1 MGWRSGGIC
10 RKCIGLARE
19 EDDGLGFHGYYCHTD
34 RHRLTQFFVI
44 SFATTW
50 IDKFVLSVG
59 EKINSMKIIHY
70 IPSIDRT
77 AGGTST
83 YMQVLAKGLGE
94 LAEVHIITH
103 DSENSLPIENCTVH
117 YVPEYN
123 PFKRS
128 WKRLVTNLIDEVK
141 PDIVH
146 VNCCWMPACAAV
158 QRIAQ
163 KRGYK
168 VVLTPHGMLEPW
180 IIRRHYW
187 TRKFPALLFYQKTAI
202 RKADCLQATAES
214 EYDNLLHLGYNDRI
228 SVVKLGIDAAG
239 IKMKESWKKTHQ
251 ILFLS
256 RVHVKKGINFLIEA
270 AEALKDELQ
279 GYKILVA
286 GEGDADYVSALKQ
299 QIVYKGL
306 QDIVQLIGGVYGD
319 EKWRLFQT
327 SDFFV
332 LPTHSE
338 NFGLAIAES
347 LASGTPVITTVGTPW
362 SDLNTSHSGAWIE
375 IGMQPLVEAMR
386 KFLAM
391 TDEELERMG
400 HNGRKLIETKYSA
413 KVMAKEMM
421 EVYAQVTESL
431 R

>member
-1 MGWRSGGIC
+1 
-10 RKCIGLARE
+10 
-19 EDDGLGFHGYYCHTD
+19 
-34 RHRLTQFFVI
+34 
-44 SFATTW
+44 
-50 IDKFVLSVG
+50 
-59 EKINSMKIIHY
+59 MKIIHY

-94 LAEVHIITH
+94 LVEVHIITH
-103 DSENSLPIENCTVH
+103 ASENPLAMENCMVH

-123 PFKRS
+123 PFKGS
-128 WKRLVTNLIDEVK
+128 WRKRVAEMMEVVK

-163 KRGYK
+163 KHGYK

-180 IIRRHYW
+180 IIKRHYW
-187 TRKFPALLFYQKTAI
+187 TRKVPALLLYQKAAV
-202 RKADCLQATAES
+202 RKADCIQSTAES
-214 EYDNLLHLGYNDRI
+214 ERDNLLKLGYNTNI
-228 SVVKLGIDAAG
+228 KVVKLGIDADG
-239 IKMKESWKKTHQ
+239 IEMKKSWKKTRQ

-270 AEALKDELQ
+270 AAVLRSELQ

-286 GEGDADYVSALKQ
+286 GEGDADYVAEMKRM
-299 QIVYKGL
+299 IADNGL
-306 QDIVQLIGGVYGD
+306 QDIVQLVGGVYGD

-362 SDLNTSHSGAWIE
+362 NDLNDTNSGAWME
-375 IGMQPLVEAMR
+375 IGTQPLVETLR
-386 KFLAM
+386 KFLALS
-391 TDEELERMG
+391 DGELEAMG
-400 HNGRKLIETKYSA
+400 RNGRRLIEEKYSA
-413 KVMAKEMM
+413 YVMAKEMM
-421 EVYAQVTESL
+421 EVYETL
-431 R
+431 IPNLPNGY

>member
-1 MGWRSGGIC
+1 MFVQG
-10 RKCIGLARE
+10 
-19 EDDGLGFHGYYCHTD
+19 EDDK
-34 RHRLTQFFVI
+34 
-44 SFATTW
+44 S
-50 IDKFVLSVG
+50 VLL
-59 EKINSMKIIHY
+59 KMKIVHY

-94 LAEVHIITH
+94 IAEVHIITH
-103 DSENSLPIENCTVH
+103 ASENPLVMENCTVH
-117 YVPEYN
+117 YVHNYQ
-123 PFKRS
+123 PFSYS
-128 WKRLVTNLIDEVK
+128 WNTSIAFLLDEIK

-146 VNCCWMPACAAV
+146 VNCCWLPACAAV

-180 IIRRHYW
+180 IIKRHYW
-187 TRKFPALLFYQKTAI
+187 TRKVPALWLYQKAAVQM
-202 RKADCLQATAES
+202 ADCVQATAES
-214 EYDNLLHLGYNDRI
+214 ERDNLLKLGYNSNI
-228 SVVKLGIDAAG
+228 KVVRLGIDAES
-239 IKMKESWKKTHQ
+239 IEMKRSWKKSRQ

-256 RVHVKKGINFLIEA
+256 RVHVKKGINFLVEA
-270 AEALKDELQ
+270 ADVLRNELQ

-286 GEGDADYVSALKQ
+286 GEGDADYVEAMKRM
-299 QIVYKGL
+299 ICDRGL

-362 SDLNTSHSGAWIE
+362 SDLNSSEAGAWIE
-375 IGMQPLVEAMR
+375 IGTEPLVETLR
-386 KFLAM
+386 RFLSLSE
-391 TDEELERMG
+391 DELETMG
-400 HNGRKLIETKYSA
+400 RNGRKLIETKYSA
-413 KVMAKEMM
+413 HVMAEQMM
-421 EVYAQVTESL
+421 EVYKSV
-431 R
+431 

>member
-1 MGWRSGGIC
+1 
-10 RKCIGLARE
+10 
-19 EDDGLGFHGYYCHTD
+19 
-34 RHRLTQFFVI
+34 
-44 SFATTW
+44 
-50 IDKFVLSVG
+50 
-59 EKINSMKIIHY
+59 MKIIHY

-94 LAEVHIITH
+94 IAEVQIITH
-103 DSENSLPIENCTVH
+103 ASENPLVMENCTVH
-117 YVPEYN
+117 YVPEFN
-123 PFKRS
+123 PFKGAWR
-128 WKRLVTNLIDEVK
+128 KRIAEMMEEVK

-158 QRIAQ
+158 QSIAQ
-163 KRGYK
+163 KQGFK

-180 IIRRHYW
+180 IIKRHYW
-187 TRKFPALLFYQKTAI
+187 TRKVPALWLYQKAAVQ
-202 RKADCLQATAES
+202 RADCVQATAES
-214 EYDNLLHLGYNDRI
+214 ERDNLLKLGYNSNI
-228 SVVKLGIDAAG
+228 KVVRLGIDAES
-239 IKMKESWKKTHQ
+239 IEMKRSWKKSRQ

-256 RVHVKKGINFLIEA
+256 RVHVKKGINFLVEA
-270 AEALKDELQ
+270 ADVLRNELQ

-286 GEGDADYVSALKQ
+286 GEGDADYVEAMKRM
-299 QIVYKGL
+299 ICDRGL

-362 SDLNTSHSGAWIE
+362 SDLNSSEAGAWIE
-375 IGMQPLVEAMR
+375 IGTEPLVETLR
-386 KFLAM
+386 RFLSLSE
-391 TDEELERMG
+391 DELETMG
-400 HNGRKLIETKYSA
+400 RNGRRLIETKYSA
-413 KVMAKEMM
+413 HVMAEQMM
-421 EVYAQVTESL
+421 EVYKSV
-431 R
+431 

>member
-1 MGWRSGGIC
+1 MKNLLI
-10 RKCIGLARE
+10 K
-19 EDDGLGFHGYYCHTD
+19 
-34 RHRLTQFFVI
+34 
-44 SFATTW
+44 
-50 IDKFVLSVG
+50 
-59 EKINSMKIIHY
+59 MKIIHY

-103 DSENSLPIENCTVH
+103 TSENPLAMENCMVH

-123 PFKRS
+123 PFKGAWR
-128 WKRLVTNLIDEVK
+128 KRVAEMMEEVR

-163 KRGYK
+163 KHGYK

-180 IIRRHYW
+180 IIKRHYW
-187 TRKFPALLFYQKTAI
+187 TRKVPALLLYQKAAV
-202 RKADCLQATAES
+202 RKADCIQSTAES
-214 EYDNLLHLGYNDRI
+214 ERDNLLKLGYNSNI
-228 SVVKLGIDAAG
+228 KVVKLGIDADG
-239 IKMKESWKKTHQ
+239 IEMKRSWKKTRQ

-270 AEALKDELQ
+270 AAVLRSELQ

-286 GEGDADYVSALKQ
+286 GEGDADYVAEMKRM
-299 QIVYKGL
+299 IENNGL

-362 SDLNTSHSGAWIE
+362 NDLNDTNSGAWME
-375 IGMQPLVEAMR
+375 IGTQPLVETLR
-386 KFLAM
+386 RFLALS
-391 TDEELERMG
+391 DAELEAMG
-400 HNGRKLIETKYSA
+400 RNGRKLIEEKYSA
-413 KVMAKEMM
+413 HVMAKEMM
-421 EVYAQVTESL
+421 EVYETL
-431 R
+431 IPNLTNGY

>member
-1 MGWRSGGIC
+1 
-10 RKCIGLARE
+10 
-19 EDDGLGFHGYYCHTD
+19 
-34 RHRLTQFFVI
+34 
-44 SFATTW
+44 
-50 IDKFVLSVG
+50 
-59 EKINSMKIIHY
+59 MKIVHY

-94 LAEVHIITH
+94 IAEVHIITH
-103 DSENSLPIENCTVH
+103 ASENPLVMKNCTVH
-117 YVPEYN
+117 YVHNYQ
-123 PFKRS
+123 PFSYS
-128 WKRLVTNLIDEVK
+128 WNTSIAFLLDEIK

-146 VNCCWMPACAAV
+146 VNCCWLPACAAV

-180 IIRRHYW
+180 IIKRHYW
-187 TRKFPALLFYQKTAI
+187 TRKVPALWLYQKAAVQM
-202 RKADCLQATAES
+202 ADCVQATAES
-214 EYDNLLHLGYNDRI
+214 ERDNLLKLGYNSNI
-228 SVVKLGIDAAG
+228 KVVRLGIDAES
-239 IKMKESWKKTHQ
+239 IEMKRSWKKSRQ

-256 RVHVKKGINFLIEA
+256 RVHVKKGINFLVEA
-270 AEALKDELQ
+270 ADVLRNELQ

-286 GEGDADYVSALKQ
+286 GEGDADYVEAMKRM
-299 QIVYKGL
+299 ICDRGL

-362 SDLNTSHSGAWIE
+362 SDLNSSEAGAWIE
-375 IGMQPLVEAMR
+375 IGTEPLVETLR
-386 KFLAM
+386 RFLSLSE
-391 TDEELERMG
+391 DELETMG
-400 HNGRKLIETKYSA
+400 RNGRRLIETKYSA
-413 KVMAKEMM
+413 HVMAEQMM
-421 EVYAQVTESL
+421 EVYKSV
-431 R
+431 

>member
-1 MGWRSGGIC
+1 
-10 RKCIGLARE
+10 
-19 EDDGLGFHGYYCHTD
+19 
-34 RHRLTQFFVI
+34 
-44 SFATTW
+44 
-50 IDKFVLSVG
+50 
-59 EKINSMKIIHY
+59 MKIVHY

-94 LAEVHIITH
+94 IAEVHIITH
-103 DSENSLPIENCTVH
+103 ASENPLVMENCTVH
-117 YVPEYN
+117 YVHNYQPLSY
-123 PFKRS
+123 S
-128 WKRLVTNLIDEVK
+128 WNTSIAFLLDEIG

-180 IIRRHYW
+180 IIKRHYW
-187 TRKFPALLFYQKTAI
+187 TRKVPALWLYQKAAVQ
-202 RKADCLQATAES
+202 RADCVQATAES
-214 EYDNLLHLGYNDRI
+214 ERDNLLKLGYNSNI
-228 SVVKLGIDAAG
+228 KVVRLGIDADG
-239 IKMKESWKKTHQ
+239 IEMKRSWKKKRQ

-256 RVHVKKGINFLIEA
+256 RVHVKKGINFLVEA
-270 AEALKDELQ
+270 ADVLRNELQ

-286 GEGDADYVSALKQ
+286 GEGDADYVEAMKRM
-299 QIVYKGL
+299 ICDRGL

-362 SDLNTSHSGAWIE
+362 SDLNSAEAGAWIE
-375 IGMQPLVEAMR
+375 IGTEPLVETLR
-386 KFLAM
+386 RFLSLSE
-391 TDEELERMG
+391 DELETMG
-400 HNGRKLIETKYSA
+400 RNGRRLIETKYSA
-413 KVMAKEMM
+413 HVMAEQMM
-421 EVYAQVTESL
+421 EVYKEIS
-431 R
+431 

>member
-1 MGWRSGGIC
+1 
-10 RKCIGLARE
+10 
-19 EDDGLGFHGYYCHTD
+19 
-34 RHRLTQFFVI
+34 
-44 SFATTW
+44 
-50 IDKFVLSVG
+50 
-59 EKINSMKIIHY
+59 MKIVHY

-94 LAEVHIITH
+94 IAEVHIITH
-103 DSENSLPIENCTVH
+103 ASENPLVMENCTVH
-117 YVPEYN
+117 YVHNYQPLSY
-123 PFKRS
+123 S
-128 WKRLVTNLIDEVK
+128 WNTSIAFLLDEIG

-180 IIRRHYW
+180 IIKRHYW
-187 TRKFPALLFYQKTAI
+187 TRKVPALWLYQKAAVQ
-202 RKADCLQATAES
+202 RADCVQATAES
-214 EYDNLLHLGYNDRI
+214 ERDNLLKLGYNSNI
-228 SVVKLGIDAAG
+228 KVVRLGIDADG
-239 IKMKESWKKTHQ
+239 IEMKRSWKKKRQ

-256 RVHVKKGINFLIEA
+256 RVHVKKGINFLVEA
-270 AEALKDELQ
+270 ADVLRNELQ

-286 GEGDADYVSALKQ
+286 GEGEADYVEAMKRM
-299 QIVYKGL
+299 ICDRGL

-362 SDLNTSHSGAWIE
+362 SDLNSAEAGAWIE
-375 IGMQPLVEAMR
+375 IGTEPLVETLR
-386 KFLAM
+386 RFLGLSE
-391 TDEELERMG
+391 DELEAMG
-400 HNGRKLIETKYSA
+400 RNGRKLIETKYSA
-413 KVMAKEMM
+413 HVMAEQMM
-421 EVYAQVTESL
+421 EVYKGL
-431 R
+431 